1 MATYDDVVALTGTP
15 LSQSEVEDLIAIAE
29 EEIDSVLS
37 REGISL
43 SSQESPPHIYLATLY
58 LSSALV
64 LEREMPDSIRLGD
77 LSVSN
82 SRAESYRNLAYK
94 LLREYVSMV
103 SERCVL
109 TLVSSDEE

>member
-1 MATYDDVVALTGTP
+1 MAIYDDVVALTGTP

-37 REGISL
+37 REGISF
-43 SSQESPPHIYLATLY
+43 SESPPHLYLATLY

-64 LEREMPDSIRLGD
+64 LERELPDSIRLGD

-82 SRAESYRNLAYK
+82 TRAESYRNLAYK
-94 LLREYVSMV
+94 LLREYISMV